1 MPNRLK
7 AASTRPRWKG
17 SAPLRALTSTARG
30 VAAVEFA
37 LVGLP
42 FIIFVLFLMEL
53 GYDLYAQESLDYAVQ
68 TAARN
73 VEVGNAQSA
82 GSMTGFKATFL
93 CPAVGALI
101 PCDAIAVN
109 VQVIPTDFF
118 SAGAETIPL
127 NSKGQLSTSGFVFC
141 PGQPKQLM
149 LLQAV
154 YTSPSLLAELV
165 PGMATATADGFVHVT
180 MASTAFI
187 NENFPMTSV
196 IPAGC

>member
-1 MPNRLK
+1 MP
-7 AASTRPRWKG
+7 AAS
-17 SAPLRALTSTARG
+17 SFSLARQKRG
-30 VAAVEFA
+30 MAMIEFA

-42 FIIFVLFLMEL
+42 FIVFVLFLMEL

-82 GSMTGFKATFL
+82 GTVTGFKSTYF
-93 CPAVGALI
+93 CPAVGTLI

-109 VQVIPTDFF
+109 VQVIPTDYF

-127 NSKGQLSTSGFVFC
+127 NSKGQLSTSGFTFC

-154 YTSPSLLAELV
+154 YSSPSLLAELV

-180 MASTAFI
+180 MSSTAFI
-187 NENFPMTSV
+187 NENFPMTAA